1 MTRGRT
7 LVAYY
12 SMTGHTRQLAEEI
25 RSRLGP
31 GTDIEIIREPRERR
45 GALGLL
51 GAMVHA
57 VARSAPALM
66 PARFPPGAHD
76 LLVLGGPIWVGRMA
90 APVRTYARSHG
101 ASAPRI
107 ALFCTQ
113 GGHGAATAFSE
124 MERICGRTAVAAL
137 AVDGGHL
144 PPSRHAAALDAFI
157 AALVRASPVRRDAG

>member
-25 RSRLGP
+25 CARLGQ
-31 GTDIEIIREPRERR
+31 GTDIESIREPRERR
-45 GALGLL
+45 GSLGLL
-51 GAMVHA
+51 GALFQA
-57 VARSAPALM
+57 AARSAPAIL
-66 PARFPPGAHD
+66 PTRFPPGEHD

-113 GGHGAATAFSE
+113 GGNGAAGAFSE
-124 MERICGRTAVAAL
+124 MERICGRAPVATL
-137 AVDGGHL
+137 VVDGRHL
-144 PPSRHAAALDAFI
+144 SPSGHAAALDAFI
-157 AALVRASPVRRDAG
+157 AALRRASPVRRDAG

>member
-1 MTRGRT
+1 MAHGRT

-25 RSRLGP
+25 RTRLGQ
-31 GTDIEIIREPRERR
+31 GTDLENIREPRERR

-51 GAMVHA
+51 GAMFHA
-57 VARSAPALM
+57 AARSAPAIL

-76 LLVLGGPIWVGRMA
+76 LLVLGGPIWMGRLA

-107 ALFCTQ
+107 ALSCTQ
-113 GGHGAATAFSE
+113 GGNGAAAAFSE
-124 MERICGRTAVAAL
+124 MERICGRTSFATL
-137 AVDGGHL
+137 AVDGGYL
-144 PPSRHAAALDAFI
+144 PPSRHATALDAFI
-157 AALVRASPVRRDAG
+157 AALVRASPGRRDAG

>member
-1 MTRGRT
+1 MTRGRK

-25 RSRLGP
+25 RARLGQE
-31 GTDIEIIREPRERR
+31 TDIETIREPRARR
-45 GALGLL
+45 GGLGLL
-51 GAMVHA
+51 RALFHA
-57 VARSAPALM
+57 VARSAPAIL

-76 LLVLGGPIWVGRMA
+76 LLVLGGPIWMGRMA

-101 ASAPRI
+101 ASVPRI

-113 GGHGAATAFSE
+113 GGNGAAAAFSE
-124 MERICGRTAVAAL
+124 MERICGRAPVATL

-144 PPSRHAAALDAFI
+144 PPPRHAEALDAFI
-157 AALVRASPVRRDAG
+157 AALGRAPPVRRDAG